1 MSQPILCTQNLNK
14 AYGKHVV
21 LRDINL
27 EIYPGTLV
35 GIVGENGAG
44 KSTLL
49 RILAGEARPN
59 HGQIIRQGSFGYC
72 PQVVILNEALT
83 VKQHLDYFRAA
94 YKLENIERAEE
105 LLDELPVRDVADH
118 TEPEQGVE
126 WAQEIS
132 ARRSA
137 LHRLGLLDGTLDP

>member
-1 MSQPILCTQNLNK
+1 MTQPILCTQNLSK
-14 AYGKHVV
+14 AYGRHKI

-27 EIYPGTLV
+27 EIYPGSLV

-59 HGQIIRQGSFGYC
+59 HGKITRQGTFGYC
-72 PQVVILNEALT
+72 PQVVILNETLT

-94 YKLENIERAEE
+94 YNLENI
-105 LLDELPVRDVADH
+105 
-118 TEPEQGVE
+118 
-126 WAQEIS
+126 
-132 ARRSA
+132 
-137 LHRLGLLDGTLDP
+137 